1 MLLKFGKAKQPLDR
15 KKPCSKKKPYQVN
28 QKEKYYVPLHN
39 TPTCTY
45 TGKKRGRKSKEE
57 KEKSNVE
64 YIKKTGNFI
73 LDFD

>member
-1 MLLKFGKAKQPLDR
+1 MVVLKLGKSKQPANR
-15 KKPCSKKKPYQVN
+15 KSAPKKKQH
-28 QKEKYYVPLHN
+28 YVPLHN

-57 KEKSNVE
+57 KEKNNVE
-64 YIKKTGNFI
+64 YIKKTGIFV

>member
-1 MLLKFGKAKQPLDR
+1 MLLKFGKAKQPADR
-15 KKPCSKKKPYQVN
+15 KRPPPKKKPYPA
-28 QKEKYYVPLHN
+28 KGEEKYYVPLHN

-57 KEKSNVE
+57 KEKNNVE
-64 YIKKTGNFI
+64 YIKKTGNFV